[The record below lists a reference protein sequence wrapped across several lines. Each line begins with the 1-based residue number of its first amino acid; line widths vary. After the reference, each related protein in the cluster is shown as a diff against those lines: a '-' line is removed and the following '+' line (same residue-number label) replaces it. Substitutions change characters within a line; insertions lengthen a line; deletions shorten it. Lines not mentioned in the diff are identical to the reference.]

1 MQKLIMMMIFA
12 AAGALLFPA
21 AARAQEFQVGET
33 VTCYGYTGPILRLEP
48 RAGREPLFIVHAEGS
63 GTSNEMRCLP
73 KDMKRAAALPTFAQL
88 CRPGTKLE
96 AAWGISWREAT
107 VLVAPNG
114 QGQCRV
120 SFDGYDSMWDSFVTA
135 GQLRLR
141 GSGPIVKP
149 SNPVSRAP
157 ASSAA
162 LPSTAPDGTY
172 KCHKILAG
180 GQLGA
185 VGTLSMRGGT
195 GTANSLPRGWAIRSI
210 KPRARDQRGRL
221 VLAVDYQA
229 ASGNRDRMDCV
240 AQ

>member
-1 MQKLIMMMIFA
+1 MSIIA
-12 AAGALLFPA
+12 AATRLFPA
-21 AARAQEFQVGET
+21 HAQAQAQNFQIGET

-48 RAGREPLFIVHAEGS
+48 RPGRDPFFIVYAEGT
-63 GTSNEMRCLP
+63 GTSNEIRCVA
-73 KDMKRAAALPTFAQL
+73 KEMKRAAALPSFAQL

-96 AAWGISWREAT
+96 AAWGISWKEAT
-107 VLVAPNG
+107 VLAAPNS

-135 GQLRLR
+135 GMLRQR

-149 SNPVSRAP
+149 ANPVSRTSA
-157 ASSAA
+157 ATAA
-162 LPSTAPDGTY
+162 LPATAPNGTY
-172 KCHKILAG
+172 KCHKILVG

-185 VGTLSMRGGT
+185 VGTLSMRGGK

-221 VLAVDYQA
+221 VLAVDYQT

-240 AQ
+240 LQ